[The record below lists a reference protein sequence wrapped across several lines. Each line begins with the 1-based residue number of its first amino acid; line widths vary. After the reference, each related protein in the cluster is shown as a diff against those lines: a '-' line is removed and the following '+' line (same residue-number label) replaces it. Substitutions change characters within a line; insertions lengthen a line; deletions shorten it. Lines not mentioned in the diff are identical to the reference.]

1 MKKKYKRILIIIL
14 IVVLLA
20 IISFVIYKI
29 FLNNKTEE
37 VVNIVDSISEYG
49 YNLDDRDTELMKN
62 VYEELK
68 DVLLADTIDYE
79 KYADTLAR
87 LFVIDLFTMNNK
99 INKYDVG
106 GTEYVY
112 PDAIENFKLNVE
124 DTIYKHMENNSSG
137 KRKQNLP
144 EVSSIDVLSTEVG
157 EYTIGDTDT
166 FDAYIVDLAWEYSSD
181 LGYDDNATVTL
192 VKMEDKLY
200 VVEYAVGRIKTK
212 NLKY

>member
-1 MKKKYKRILIIIL
+1 MKKKYKRLIIL
-14 IVVLLA
+14 FVVIALLA
-20 IISFVIYKI
+20 IGCFLI
-29 FLNNKTEE
+29 FKMLKKDDVQEN
-37 VVNIVDSISEYG
+37 VNVVDSISEYG
-49 YNLDDRDTELMKN
+49 YNLDDRDTELMKST
-62 VYEELK
+62 YEELK
-68 DVLLADTIDYE
+68 NILNSDEIDYE

-157 EYTIGDTDT
+157 EYTIGETDT
-166 FDAYIVDLAWEYSSD
+166 FDAYIVDLAWEYVSD

-200 VVEYAVGRIKTK
+200 VVEYAVGE
-212 NLKY
+212 